1 MIAQAFPYAAV
12 LKYNKI
18 LYSEKDK
25 KIKHKNDWWILICS
39 AS

>member
-18 LYSEKDK
+18 LYSQKGK
-25 KIKHKNDWWILICS
+25 KNTKMIDGF
-39 AS
+39 